1 MFNEQL
7 LKMLSA
13 YNNGALISIRIS
25 GTNKHLKI
33 TNVDDSCD
41 VGMVEIVAEP
51 FTDESN
57 YYSET
62 MEQAKLLN
70 SQKEN

>member
-1 MFNEQL
+1 MSNEQL

-13 YNNGALISIRIS
+13 YNNGALISIRIG
-25 GTNKHLKI
+25 GTNKHLRI
-33 TNVDDSCD
+33 INIDDSCD
-41 VGMVEIVAEP
+41 VGMVEIVAVP

-62 MEQAKLLN
+62 MEYAKLLN
-70 SQKEN
+70 TH

>member
-1 MFNEQL
+1 MTSQQL
-7 LKMLSA
+7 RKMLSA
-13 YNNGALISIRIS
+13 YNDDNLISIRIR

-41 VGMVEIVAEP
+41 VGMVEIVVEP

-57 YYSET
+57 YYRET
-62 MEQAKLLN
+62 MESAKLFN
-70 SQKEN
+70 TH

>member
-1 MFNEQL
+1 MINEQL

-13 YNNGALISIRIS
+13 YNNGALISIRIN

-51 FTDESN
+51 FADESN

-62 MEQAKLLN
+62 MEYAKLLN
-70 SQKEN
+70 TH

>member
-1 MFNEQL
+1 MVNEQL

-62 MEQAKLLN
+62 MEYAKLLN
-70 SQKEN
+70 TR

>member
-1 MFNEQL
+1 MINEQL

-13 YNNGALISIRIS
+13 YNNSALISIRIG
-25 GTNKHLKI
+25 GTNKHLRI
-33 TNVDDSCD
+33 INVDDSCD
-41 VGMVEIVAEP
+41 VGMVEIVAVP

-62 MEQAKLLN
+62 MEYAKLLN
-70 SQKEN
+70 TH